1 MKSIIAAIGA
11 LALVSTAATAAPVN
25 KYTITGY
32 SASSAVQR
40 GVPLD
45 QRPSVE
51 QDRPYSAAIAGGAN
65 VDRAN
70 SVSRGVGRGAFP
82 GR

>member
-11 LALVSTAATAAPVN
+11 LALVSTAASAAPVN

-32 SASSAVQR
+32 AASSAVAR

-45 QRPSVE
+45 QRPGVE
-51 QDRPYSAAIAGGAN
+51 EDRPYTAAIAGGAN
-65 VDRAN
+65 VDRPN
-70 SVSRGVGRGAFP
+70 SVGHSVGRGGFTA
-82 GR
+82 R

>member
-11 LALVSTAATAAPVN
+11 LALVSTAANAAPVN

-32 SASSAVQR
+32 AASSAVQR
-40 GVPLD
+40 GVPID
-45 QRPSVE
+45 QRPGVE
-51 QDRPYSAAIAGGAN
+51 RDRPYSAAIAGGAN
-65 VDRAN
+65 VDTENGAA
-70 SVSRGVGRGAFP
+70 RGAGRGDFG